1 MIVIVE
7 GVDGS
12 GKSTLVQELYNR
24 GYPVQKVQLG
34 QKVNW
39 KVLSKTCNDCNL
51 TIIEDRSPITDI
63 VYRLYDK
70 GEPDCKEGIEDV
82 AAMFENYGVRLIY
95 CNNNTSYKDGRKRG
109 ETNITTSA
117 AHNCIKHIYDVIIG
131 ALERSYSSQ
140 IMHYDWHNDDVKDVI
155 KFITRS

>member
-12 GKSTLVQELYNR
+12 GKSTLVQELYNK
-24 GYPVQKVQLG
+24 GYAVQKVQFN
-34 QKVNW
+34 QKVHW
-39 KVLSKTCNDCNL
+39 KVLSKICNDNNL

-70 GEPDCKEGIEDV
+70 GEPDCKEGIEDI
-82 AAMFENYGVRLIY
+82 ASMFENYGIRLIY
-95 CNNNTSYKDGRKRG
+95 CKNNTSYKDGRERG
-109 ETNITTSA
+109 ETNITTNT
-117 AHNCIKHIYDVIIG
+117 AHNDIKRIYDIIIG
-131 ALERSYSSQ
+131 TLERSYSSQ
-140 IMHYDWHNDDVKDVI
+140 IMYYDWHKDSIKDVI